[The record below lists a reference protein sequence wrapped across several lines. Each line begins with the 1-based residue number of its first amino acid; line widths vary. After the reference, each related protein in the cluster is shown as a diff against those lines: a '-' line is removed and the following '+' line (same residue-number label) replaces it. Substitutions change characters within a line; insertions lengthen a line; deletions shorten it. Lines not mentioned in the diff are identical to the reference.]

1 MRSIVA
7 TEVVGRAGDNAFTRL
22 GGSICGIKRIGIA
35 RRAASTLRTCRTR
48 HKQQLHTAAQT
59 GTKHRAQQLN
69 VAKSLGMRS
78 EISGEVD
85 HTVELIS
92 LVQVAQQLFPR
103 AVGR

>member
-1 MRSIVA
+1 MA
-7 TEVVGRAGDNAFTRL
+7 TEVVGRAGDNALTRL

-35 RRAASTLRTCRTR
+35 RCATSTLRARRPR
-48 HKQQLHTAAQT
+48 HKQQLPTAAHA

-69 VAKSLGMRS
+69 VAKGLGMRS
-78 EISGEVD
+78 EISGEAD

-103 AVGR
+103 AVRR